1 MVASGQRCWYIII
14 TVCNQCDND
23 FRSETGLKIH
33 GSKAQKFLRNDRDGV
48 GIGSGQRLPTNAVS
62 SLLVGNL
69 SSSSSSLCM
78 LTVCY
83 YHVSVLPLNRYFGR
97 MANHHRELRTPIN
110 VSARC
115 ALCMAQKTVVFW
127 EPPIVRHDHCSQSL
141 KHYESMPFHTNEN
154 QLTIGGGLQLE
165 KEVSGKSA
173 CMHQNEKQAYHEI
186 PRKTASL
193 FHGCCRPNQPRFQNM
208 FSFLFCMFCC
218 A

>member
-1 MVASGQRCWYIII
+1 MTSDLKLVWRSTEVKHKSFWEKIGMEWDCQQMHYHHCWLEIYHHHQACACWQCAIIMSVFCHWI
-14 TVCNQCDND
+14 GISAEWPT
-23 FRSETGLKIH
+23 T
-33 GSKAQKFLRNDRDGV
+33 
-48 GIGSGQRLPTNAVS
+48 IGSWEHLLMCQRGVHYAWHKK
-62 SLLVGNL
+62 L
-69 SSSSSSLCM
+69 SS
-78 LTVCY
+78 
-83 YHVSVLPLNRYFGR
+83 
-97 MANHHRELRTPIN
+97 
-110 VSARC
+110 
-115 ALCMAQKTVVFW
+115 VVFW
-127 EPPIVRHDHCSQSL
+127 EPPIVRLEHCSSSL

-208 FSFLFCMFCC
+208 FSFLFCMFCS